1 MFLFI
6 FFLFF
11 FLTFFFFSFFLLS
24 LHLCSLS
31 VLYWWHVLSYFG
43 SYSDCFLFKVESLT
57 LSCCYISS
65 IYNEY
70 DNTYV
75 FNFNCQAPT
84 LQTASWHRINIFQG
98 SQHCLGGSMGKLGI
112 QWKLVHVYSTRSERY
127 TFLRNHTLDLT
138 YLGNK
143 INSEFS
149 VKMCLCF
156 IKKKMKMKKSSDLC
170 QILVNFWL
178 TAVENQEG
186 FQPVFLKSY
195 LGNKKHRGHCFQEAF
210 ACASFCLGLP
220 VVQVSCLLIWP
231 GVRRMENQPICKF
244 MLPR

>member
-1 MFLFI
+1 
-6 FFLFF
+6 
-11 FLTFFFFSFFLLS
+11 
-24 LHLCSLS
+24 
-31 VLYWWHVLSYFG
+31 
-43 SYSDCFLFKVESLT
+43 
-57 LSCCYISS
+57 
-65 IYNEY
+65 
-70 DNTYV
+70 
-75 FNFNCQAPT
+75 
-84 LQTASWHRINIFQG
+84 
-98 SQHCLGGSMGKLGI
+98 MGKLGI

-244 MLPR
+244 MLPRQTGSLAVRNLCDIPRTELSKQMVLSTPNENCHKSHQFYPFTADSWGVYVISLAQTWCFLFFSGYSFLFVCFILYCFVFFWGGGNSVEQ